1 MTEDR
6 TRAGAARR
14 RTGDARSPAPEG
26 PAPTTST
33 AEGAEPA
40 RWEWHVDIPYV
51 GPVGWPLTGSLSY
64 LITVGALAA
73 FEVIPLPVAGLLGLG
88 HLLARNRD
96 NRVVSEIGRGLQV
109 VD

>member
-6 TRAGAARR
+6 PHAARVR
-14 RTGDARSPAPEG
+14 PADDPPERS
-26 PAPTTST
+26 TS
-33 AEGAEPA
+33 EPGEPD

-73 FEVIPLPVAGLLGLG
+73 FEVIPWPVAGLLGLG
-88 HLLARNRD
+88 HLMARNRD
-96 NRVVSEIGRGLQV
+96 NHVVSEIGRGLQV